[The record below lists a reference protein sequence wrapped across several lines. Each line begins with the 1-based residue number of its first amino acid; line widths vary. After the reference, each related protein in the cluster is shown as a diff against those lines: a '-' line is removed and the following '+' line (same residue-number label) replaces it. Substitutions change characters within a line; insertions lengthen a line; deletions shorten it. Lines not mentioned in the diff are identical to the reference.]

1 MINNLISNSKKK
13 KKNPKTIFLE
23 IWLQSSQHKHNSDG
37 INPTLI
43 SPNQKKTLLYW
54 RVGIYSDNKERIKFH
69 EWERENDIPNWV
81 GASSKWLI
89 VSQIIKGIKPS
100 ELSGGIQDLL
110 LELEFGIILWF
121 IIIKLIDWK
130 ININIY
136 ICIDDNK

>member
-1 MINNLISNSKKK
+1 MINDLISPKKK
-13 KKNPKTIFLE
+13 KKKKILKLFSRDLIAEFSTQTQFR
-23 IWLQSSQHKHNSDG
+23 WHKSY
-37 INPTLI
+37 INI
-43 SPNQKKTLLYW
+43 SETAKKKKGFLYW

-110 LELEFGIILWF
+110 LELEFGIIILWF
-121 IIIKLIDWK
+121 IIIK
-130 ININIY
+130 INWLE
-136 ICIDDNK
+136 NKC